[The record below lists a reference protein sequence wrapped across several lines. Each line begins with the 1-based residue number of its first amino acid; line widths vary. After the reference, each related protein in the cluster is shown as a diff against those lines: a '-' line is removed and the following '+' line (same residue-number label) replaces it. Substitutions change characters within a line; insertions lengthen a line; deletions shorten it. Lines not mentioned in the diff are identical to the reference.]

1 MTPLLFRSKI
11 ETGGSNV
18 INRGCDNCRYIRYHN
33 GKEELYDVIKD
44 PKEWNN
50 LAMTKKF
57 ESILTNYRNELDNRL
72 PAAIPRPT
80 PSKESAEAWKD
91 SYFKKFPKA
100 DINGDGILSWYE
112 LKQHKGD

>member
-1 MTPLLFRSKI
+1 MKI
-11 ETGGSNV
+11 KKEVVPIGKRLKKKV
-18 INRGCDNCRYIRYHN
+18 RYNH
-33 GKEELYDVIKD
+33 LS